1 MVYAA
6 GKIIKPSLKA
16 GLSVVVL
23 AIFCGCVTA
32 QHKTASPAEKQSS
45 QASSSERVKVATY
58 NIEHFNKMFDQQ
70 MLPERSRERTE
81 LFRDEEDIYEVAR
94 TIGLDRFDAD
104 IIAIQECCSEEMLR
118 YFNQRWLDGRY
129 AFVKVFRG
137 NVPGQWLGML
147 AKPGF
152 EALEIKEYYKT
163 PDTVTD
169 DSVMRIKRG
178 AGLDKENLLFSRG
191 PAFVRFQT
199 PSGNE
204 IWVGCTHVKSKY
216 GNSRAVTAWRIRE
229 MEATR
234 RICFELAAR
243 TGVENVAVLGDF
255 NDDFGMDNYE
265 RQLSADAV
273 AQMVEPENGKKLIC
287 LTKPVYDADPNLAS
301 YHCMI
306 KPARYRSSI
315 DHVFVTAELA
325 KHARD
330 TYLIQDPI
338 AEVASDHL
346 PVITV
351 FEFERN

>member
-1 MVYAA
+1 MVFAA
-6 GKIIKPSLKA
+6 GNKIKPSLKA
-16 GLSVVVL
+16 GLSVLVL

-32 QHKTASPAEKQSS
+32 ELKTTPNPESQGVKAASA
-45 QASSSERVKVATY
+45 ERVKVATY

-70 MLPERSRERTE
+70 MMPERSRERTE

-118 YFNQRWLDGRY
+118 YFNERWLDGRY

-137 NVPGQWLGML
+137 NLPGQWLGMI

-152 EALEIKEYYKT
+152 EALEVREYYKT
-163 PDTVTD
+163 PDSLRD
-169 DSVMRIKRG
+169 ESVMRVKNG
-178 AGLDKENLLFSRG
+178 EGLDKENLLFARG
-191 PAFVRFQT
+191 PAFVRFRT
-199 PSGNE
+199 PGGNE

-229 MEATR
+229 IEATR
-234 RICFELAAR
+234 RICFELAAQ
-243 TGVENVAVLGDF
+243 TGVEDVAVLGDF

-265 RQLSADAV
+265 RKVGADAV
-273 AQMVEPENGKKLIC
+273 AQMIEPENGKNLIC
-287 LTKPVYDADPNLAS
+287 LTKPVYDADPELAS
-301 YHCMI
+301 YHCKI

-315 DHVFVTAELA
+315 DHIFVTAELA
-325 KHARD
+325 EDAKD
-330 TYLIQDPI
+330 TYLIEDPI

-346 PVITV
+346 PVVTV
-351 FEFERN
+351 FEFEQN